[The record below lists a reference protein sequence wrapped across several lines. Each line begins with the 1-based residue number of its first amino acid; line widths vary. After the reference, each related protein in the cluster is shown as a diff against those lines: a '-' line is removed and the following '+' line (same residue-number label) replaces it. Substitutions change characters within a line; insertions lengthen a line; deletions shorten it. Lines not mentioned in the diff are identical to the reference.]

1 MHVNEI
7 VRNVYIQTSHSVFDL
22 FLTGLWYCN
31 LVSDKHEVDWREDEV
46 AGCVIS
52 QWLQDCILSG

>member
-1 MHVNEI
+1 MHVNEV
-7 VRNVYIQTSHSVFDL
+7 VRNVYIQTSYCVNDL
-22 FLTGLWYCN
+22 ILKGLWYRY